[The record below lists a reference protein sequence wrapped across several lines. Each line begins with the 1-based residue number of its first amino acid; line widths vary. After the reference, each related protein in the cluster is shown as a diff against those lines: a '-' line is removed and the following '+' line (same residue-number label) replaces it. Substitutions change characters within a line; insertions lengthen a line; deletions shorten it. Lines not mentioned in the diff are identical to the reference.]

1 MQIMYNT
8 SMKFLTNTAGAL
20 DDSLLGLSQA
30 VNYSHDWKKSLD
42 EFVRKLRKIF
52 IFDNI
57 VLYQTDFD
65 SHRLEVIYARA
76 QGRGKSAEADSNW
89 GESIAAAVAQEQKSL
104 LDSPSHTNVQDRL
117 ASPLLLGIPLMA
129 GENLPGSLVFIRFG
143 GPDFS
148 RADQELAQ
156 FAAQQVNGI
165 VARKIVNEMG
175 IVVENQ
181 RKASRLQ
188 EEFIH
193 TISHELRSP
202 LGFIKGYVTTLL
214 REDIQWDK
222 NTQTDFLNII
232 DRETNHLE
240 DLFDNLLDSARLQSG
255 QLKFDLQAVRVDS
268 LIRDEV
274 KRAQL
279 NHPDL
284 DVRFDF
290 EPEVPP
296 IEGDPRRLAQVFDN
310 LLSNS
315 RKYAPGATIKF
326 EVRHDTNVMTIRY
339 SNSGPGIPEPYLSQI
354 FTRFYRTPDQAL
366 KAHGTGLGL
375 YICKQIVEQHRG
387 TLTVASPNGEG
398 VLFTITLPVQPSGTE
413 CNE

>member
-1 MQIMYNT
+1 MHSYET
-8 SMKFLTNTAGAL
+8 KAL
-20 DDSLLGLSQA
+20 DEKLSAPDASLLELSQL
-30 VNYSHDWKKSLD
+30 VDYSENWKRTLD
-42 EFVRKLRKIF
+42 EFVHRLRNSV

-57 VLYQTDFD
+57 VVYQTDFET
-65 SHRLEVIYARA
+65 HRLEVIYARA
-76 QGRGKSAEADSNW
+76 LGRGKSAEADSNW

-104 LDSPSHTNVQDRL
+104 LDYPGAGGSKDRL
-117 ASPLLLGIPLMA
+117 STPILLGIPLMA
-129 GENLPGSLVFIRFG
+129 GENLPGSLVFVRFG
-143 GPDFS
+143 GPEFN
-148 RADQELAQ
+148 AHDQEIAR
-156 FAAQQVNGI
+156 FAARQINTI
-165 VARKIVNEMG
+165 VAHKVINDMGTIVER
-175 IVVENQ
+175 Q
-181 RKASRLQ
+181 RKASQLQ

-193 TISHELRSP
+193 TVSHELRSP

-222 NTQTDFLNII
+222 KTQTDFLNII

-255 QLKFDLQAVRVDS
+255 QLRFDLQAVRVDS

-284 DVRFDF
+284 DVRFYF

-315 RKYAPGATIKF
+315 VKYAPGAAISFK
-326 EVRHDTNVMTIRY
+326 VRRDPQRMTIYY
-339 SNSGPGIPEPYLSQI
+339 SNNGPRIPEPYLSQI
-354 FTRFYRTPDQAL
+354 FTRFYRTPDQSM

-387 TLTVASPNGEG
+387 TLTASSPEEGG
-398 VLFTITLPVQPSGTE
+398 VLFTITLPMGSSPCES
-413 CNE
+413 NE